1 MWQVKIARKLPAEGR
16 GERASE
22 VIKRTC
28 VEPVLP
34 LPPAPII
41 F

>member
-1 MWQVKIARKLPAEGR
+1 MKIARKLPAEGR

-22 VIKRTC
+22 VIKGTC
-28 VEPVLP
+28 VEPVVPLP
-34 LPPAPII
+34 LLFFPLV